1 MDYIFKFYE
10 RLINITME
18 PTKAIKLDANYLEQ
32 LHALALEQNLITK
45 ERIARTLMRLKK
57 ESTTRLHV
65 KNYTTILSL
74 LLKVCEEYELQ
85 EIYNLPFLHSF
96 LLKIKEIILDLIH
109 FLNQRFPSFIP
120 EHIESLPGKPDG
132 DLKVRTNLSVD
143 QLALILRAAYDQGVI
158 ITKSLNNLFRTLSPF
173 FTSSERQQLSYR
185 SMRSKSYS
193 AEIKDKESTVAV
205 LGQMVEAIKNY

>member
-1 MDYIFKFYE
+1 
-10 RLINITME
+10 ME
-18 PTKAIKLDANYLEQ
+18 PTKAIKLDANHLEQ
-32 LHALALEQNLITK
+32 LHTSALEQSLVTK
-45 ERIARTLMRLKK
+45 ERLARSLMRLKK

-74 LLKVCEEYELQ
+74 LLKICEEYESK

-96 LLKIKEIILDLIH
+96 LLNIKNIVIDLIDY
-109 FLNQRFPSFIP
+109 LDQRFPSFVP
-120 EHIESLPGKPDG
+120 GSTALPGNKLEADF
-132 DLKVRTNLSVD
+132 KIRTNLSVD
-143 QLALILRAAYDQGVI
+143 QLGLILRAAYDQGVI

-173 FTSSERQQLSYR
+173 FTSSERQQLSYS

>member
-1 MDYIFKFYE
+1 MDYIFIFYE

-96 LLKIKEIILDLIH
+96 LL
-109 FLNQRFPSFIP
+109 
-120 EHIESLPGKPDG
+120 
-132 DLKVRTNLSVD
+132 
-143 QLALILRAAYDQGVI
+143 
-158 ITKSLNNLFRTLSPF
+158 
-173 FTSSERQQLSYR
+173 
-185 SMRSKSYS
+185 
-193 AEIKDKESTVAV
+193 
-205 LGQMVEAIKNY
+205 